1 MSTELC
7 HNLFLSHT
15 QFLLLPP
22 DLECSPPHLS
32 TPHCTFSSF
41 SASYLSIPPS
51 HPFSWSKPNG
61 YSNFPVVE
69 LYSYFLLRPT
79 RFLKRPTWFSLDIWK
94 LKTKGFK
101 VRFCNGSLIS
111 MVVTHCEVQEGR
123 ALVTEVQRGSGAPRA
138 VSLLFST
145 HVLHIHVLAE
155 PLTVSGDENTPER
168 TGQILKPLPSLPPIH
183 MDREGA
189 SFIFVVL

>member
-1 MSTELC
+1 M
-7 HNLFLSHT
+7 
-15 QFLLLPP
+15 
-22 DLECSPPHLS
+22 
-32 TPHCTFSSF
+32 
-41 SASYLSIPPS
+41 
-51 HPFSWSKPNG
+51 
-61 YSNFPVVE
+61 
-69 LYSYFLLRPT
+69 
-79 RFLKRPTWFSLDIWK
+79 
-94 LKTKGFK
+94 
-101 VRFCNGSLIS
+101 RFCNGSLIS
-111 MVVTHCEVQEGR
+111 MVVTHCEVQGR